1 MKKLCFFLLFPVFT
15 FAQNQL
21 DTDQKFA
28 KTVEQSLNLFYQD
41 YAKSENY
48 DSIMAAFRYEAN
60 ETPVFSDEVYCQR
73 IQAMKEASPMPF
85 ECNEASLSIVKFF
98 AKSRRNFIRVVMGRS
113 SLYFDLFEET
123 LAKYNL
129 PIELKYL
136 SVIESGLRPQVRSR
150 AGAMGLWQFMYRTG
164 LMYGLTENSYIDERM
179 DPVKATDAACRYL
192 KQLYDIYG
200 DWFLALAAYNAG
212 PGNVNKAIRRSGGKT
227 TYWEVRPYLP
237 KETQGY
243 VPNFIAAAYLIT
255 YHKEHNIIP
264 FPSDLH
270 LAQLDTMCLKQ
281 GVQMADI
288 SRLVNWDLEE
298 IKSLNPIYKTT
309 YIPKTEPAQCIQG
322 PLTKIGELVSKE
334 EELYQLNESTST
346 NTTETASSSES
357 DSDTSGVNSES
368 YFFHTVKRGES
379 LAIIASKYNITVED
393 LKEWNMLTSNMLYTG
408 MKLKVMGEEP
418 EQTEPPEPTVTKK
431 YYSVRR
437 GDTFSVIASRHGLT
451 QTQLKKL
458 NPGINVSRLDIGQKI
473 RIR

>member
-1 MKKLCFFLLFPVFT
+1 M
-15 FAQNQL
+15 AQNQL

-28 KTVEQSLNLFYQD
+28 KTVEQSLDLFYKE
-41 YAKSENY
+41 YAKGENY
-48 DSIMAAFRYEAN
+48 DSIMAALNYEAN
-60 ETPVFSDEVYCQR
+60 EVPNFSDEVYCKR
-73 IQAMKEASPMPF
+73 IQAMKESSPMPF
-85 ECNEASLSIVKFF
+85 ECNEASLSVVKFF
-98 AKSRRNFIRVVMGRS
+98 AKSRRNFVRVVMGRS

-123 LAKYNL
+123 LAKYDL

-192 KQLYDIYG
+192 KQLYGIYG

-270 LAQLDTMCLKQ
+270 FAQLDTICLKQ

-322 PLTKIGELVSKE
+322 PLVKIGELVSKE
-334 EELYQLNESTST
+334 EELYKTVEKVQETVAEQTGTNELQD
-346 NTTETASSSES
+346 EDGEAF
-357 DSDTSGVNSES
+357 
-368 YFFHTVKRGES
+368 FFHTVQRGES
-379 LAIIASKYNITVED
+379 LAIIANKYKISIED
-393 LKEWNMLTSNMLYTG
+393 LKEWNLLTSNMLYTG
-408 MKLKVMGEEP
+408 MKLKIMGEEP
-418 EQTEPPEPTVTKK
+418 EQEETPTPAPTQVAKK

-458 NPGINVSRLDIGQKI
+458 NPGINVSRLDVGQKI